1 MESQGYT
8 SDKVSNVS
16 TSFTR
21 SKSVHESPVELFI
34 QDEHNK
40 KWVNEG
46 SHNNFDYQPKI
57 SIHRL
62 FFLDIMMCNTCKTY
76 VIDRKCWQYWWTKW
90 TIVELKLGLQTLNV
104 LLLFSSF
111 DPTVN
116 NICARY
122 EPNFTNSFQLH
133 MYDYIIRFMHIK
145 RSIMIIWVQFQR
157 MTTPLSIINI

>member
-1 MESQGYT
+1 MVTQVIKWAMSLPLSRDLNLFRSAQLNCLSKMNT
-8 SDKVSNVS
+8 
-16 TSFTR
+16 TR
-21 SKSVHESPVELFI
+21 SESMRVAI
-34 QDEHNK
+34 ITTIISK
-40 KWVNEG
+40 KPPYTAFCSLN
-46 SHNNFDYQPKI
+46 
-57 SIHRL
+57 
-62 FFLDIMMCNTCKTY
+62 IMMCNTCKTY

-90 TIVELKLGLQTLNV
+90 TIVELQLGLQTLNV

-111 DPTVN
+111 DSTVN
-116 NICARY
+116 NICSRY